1 MQKRLE
7 KIDWLRETLGLESN
21 RVAYKVAETVPGR
34 VKIGNRL
41 RFDREKV
48 LEWIEEGC
56 PAPEPAPEPETE
68 SATA

>member
-1 MQKRLE
+1 M
-7 KIDWLRETLGLESN
+7 ETLGLESK

-41 RFDREKV
+41 RFDVEKV

-56 PAPEPAPEPETE
+56 PDAE
-68 SATA
+68 STA